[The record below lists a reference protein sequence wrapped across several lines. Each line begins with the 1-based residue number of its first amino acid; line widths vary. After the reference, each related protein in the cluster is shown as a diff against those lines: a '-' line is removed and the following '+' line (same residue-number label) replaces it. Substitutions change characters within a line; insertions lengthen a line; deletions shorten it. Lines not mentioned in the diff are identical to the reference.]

1 MTTLLNTEDIDL
13 MLLVFT
19 LRTDAGEPAVFEG
32 YLFRDRTGR
41 RTNIVEVMDAV
52 TRRCHEDVAVL
63 HLPRAH
69 TQESASGD

>member
-52 TRRCHEDVAVL
+52 TRRCHGDVAVH

>member
-1 MTTLLNTEDIDL
+1 MLKGVFIMSTCRKTRRVEGTLLC
-13 MLLVFT
+13 
-19 LRTDAGEPAVFEG
+19 
-32 YLFRDRTGR
+32 DRTGR

-52 TRRCHEDVAVL
+52 TRRCHEDVAVH

>member
-1 MTTLLNTEDIDL
+1 MRVEG
-13 MLLVFT
+13 
-19 LRTDAGEPAVFEG
+19 GEPAVFEG

-52 TRRCHEDVAVL
+52 TRRCHEDVAVH
-63 HLPRAH
+63 HLSRAH